1 MELNKMSNELKE
13 VAFRIKEMREIAG
26 YTVEEMAEKVDIST
40 EQYVSY
46 EQGAADF
53 PFSFI
58 HKCAKVFG
66 IGKTDLLEGR
76 SSNLS
81 SYTVTRKGQG
91 KIISKEEAIEIDH
104 LAIKFRD
111 KLAEPYLAKY
121 EYEEEL
127 QSKPIKTTTH
137 SGQEFDYVIS
147 GKLKVRVGNHTE
159 ILEEGD
165 SIYYNS
171 STPHGM
177 IAVGGE
183 DCTFIAVVVS
193 GEDSKKVVETTEVKS
208 SAVASHELLV
218 KKFIE
223 TEEDENGI
231 LTKLD
236 YKNEDE
242 FNFAF
247 DVVDAIADK
256 YPDKLAMLHISNNK
270 TERRFTFNDMKK
282 ESARAANYFASL
294 GIKKGDRVMLVLKRH
309 YQFWISALALHKLG
323 AVIIPATNQLVVHD
337 FEYRFEAAGVSAI
350 VCTGDGETA
359 AQVDTAA
366 ENYGGLAVKVIVGK
380 DREGWH
386 NFDTEYKR
394 FRSIFARTEDT
405 ACGNDSMLMFF
416 TSGTTGYPKIAEHS
430 YKYALG
436 HFITAKYWH
445 SITPDDL
452 HFTISDTGWGKAM
465 WGKFYGQWMCEGAIF
480 TYDFDRF
487 DA

>member
-1 MELNKMSNELKE
+1 MELNKMNNELKE

-26 YTVEEMAEKVDIST
+26 YTTEEMASKVDISE

-81 SYTVTRKGQG
+81 SYTVTRKNQG
-91 KIISKEEAIEIDH
+91 KITSKEDGIEINH
-104 LAIKFRD
+104 LALLFRN

-121 EYEEEL
+121 EYKEEL
-127 QSKPIKTTTH
+127 QDQPIKTMTH
-137 SGQEFDYVIS
+137 SGQEFDYVLS

-183 DCTFIAVVVS
+183 NCTFIAVVVS
-193 GEDSKKVVETTEVKS
+193 GEESKTIVEAPEVHQS
-208 SAVASHELLV
+208 SKISHELV
-218 KKFIE
+218 IKKFVD
-223 TEEDENGI
+223 TQEDENGI
-231 LTKLD
+231 LKKLD
-236 YKNEDE
+236 YKNEDS

-247 DVVDAIADK
+247 DVVDAVADK
-256 YPDKLAMLHISNNK
+256 YPDKLAMLHISGDK

-282 ESARAANYFASL
+282 ESARAANYFVSK

-309 YQFWISALALHKLG
+309 YQFWICALALHKIG
-323 AVIIPATNQLVVHD
+323 AVIIPATNQLVEHD

-350 VCTGDGETA
+350 ICTSDGQTSS
-359 AQVDTAA
+359 QVDNACKK
-366 ENYGGLAVKVIVGK
+366 YDGLAHKFIVGG
-380 DREGWH
+380 DRDGWL
-386 NFDTEYKR
+386 NFDKEYKY
-394 FRSIFARTEDT
+394 FRSIYERTHDRT
-405 ACGNDSMLMFF
+405 A
-416 TSGTTGYPKIAEHS
+416 GT
-430 YKYALG
+430 
-436 HFITAKYWH
+436 
-445 SITPDDL
+445 
-452 HFTISDTGWGKAM
+452 
-465 WGKFYGQWMCEGAIF
+465 
-480 TYDFDRF
+480 
-487 DA
+487 